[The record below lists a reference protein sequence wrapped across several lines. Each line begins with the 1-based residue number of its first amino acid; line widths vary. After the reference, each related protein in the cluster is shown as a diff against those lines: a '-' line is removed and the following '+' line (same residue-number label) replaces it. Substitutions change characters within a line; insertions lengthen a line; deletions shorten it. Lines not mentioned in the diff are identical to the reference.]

1 PCPTCAGRGR
11 VTPERKEEY
20 YQDLWN
26 TESPAY
32 RRYIERN
39 KAELL
44 GRVDRERSCA
54 SCTDALPRRSID
66 WQGHLG
72 VPTTRYGCAGMPCES
87 PERENYRGRC

>member
-1 PCPTCAGRGR
+1 MDNLEICPECIGEGYPNFCDDEPCPTCAGRGR

-39 KAELL
+39 KAELEQM
-44 GRVDRERSCA
+44 VEK
-54 SCTDALPRRSID
+54 
-66 WQGHLG
+66 
-72 VPTTRYGCAGMPCES
+72 E
-87 PERENYRGRC
+87 